1 MLIFFSNWNWTQT
14 LWSLK
19 GWCHESNSFSN
30 QDIWDNY
37 LRNFTIQ
44 LIGFLQDEGIHWL
57 RGSKFSVLT
66 SRVLYICGNIA
77 HIINPLPL
85 NLCSIAAV
93 VVVFIQACVREG
105 RDFVA
110 DFEAAWDCYLP
121 FVRRYG
127 DALSVGFQCVPFLPE
142 NRVSFTGILGL
153 LLCMLVSIILSLNKF
168 CSILS
173 QFI

>member
-1 MLIFFSNWNWTQT
+1 
-14 LWSLK
+14 
-19 GWCHESNSFSN
+19 
-30 QDIWDNY
+30 
-37 LRNFTIQ
+37 
-44 LIGFLQDEGIHWL
+44 L

-142 NRVSFTGILGL
+142 NRVSFTEILGL
-153 LLCMLVSIILSLNKF
+153 LLCKLISIILSLNKF
-168 CSILS
+168 FSILS
-173 QFI
+173 QLI